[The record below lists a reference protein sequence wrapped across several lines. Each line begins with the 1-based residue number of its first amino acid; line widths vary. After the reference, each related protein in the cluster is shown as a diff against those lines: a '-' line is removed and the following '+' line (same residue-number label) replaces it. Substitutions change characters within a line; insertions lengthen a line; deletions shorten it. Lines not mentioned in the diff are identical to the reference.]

1 MRAALAVSFLLAA
14 CAGAAPPQPA
24 STPAPVAT
32 TAVSDPTPSATS
44 EQSPGALTL
53 WLAPRFAPNPETRA
67 GEILQQHLHA
77 FEAAYPGSHVS
88 IRIKAVHGAG
98 GMVESLAAAAGA
110 APAAL
115 PDLVTLDRTALISSS
130 DLLLDLEGPFPQA
143 ARGELYEF
151 GRVPQ
156 GLLVGIPFA
165 ADVDVFAYKTA
176 VFDSPPLT
184 WSSLF
189 TDQGSFLIA
198 AADAESLFLVAQ
210 YLAMDGLLG
219 LDTDLD
225 AGVLSEA
232 LEFLSAAAD
241 SGALSQAATDLN
253 SASETWFALRQG
265 QEGAAQAPF
274 AEFVASY
281 NPTVYAA
288 GPFPTSDGSG
298 VVLASPWFWAI
309 PAGVEG
315 ELEMQLVEWLS
326 DPAFLADWSH
336 ALGSLPVQPEVLALW
351 PDSPETAISSR
362 LVAVALAKP
371 ESGVLQA
378 YGPRF
383 AAALQAVLNGDLTP
397 AEAAALAA
405 GQP

>member
-1 MRAALAVSFLLAA
+1 
-14 CAGAAPPQPA
+14 
-24 STPAPVAT
+24 
-32 TAVSDPTPSATS
+32 
-44 EQSPGALTL
+44 
-53 WLAPRFAPNPETRA
+53 
-67 GEILQQHLHA
+67 
-77 FEAAYPGSHVS
+77 
-88 IRIKAVHGAG
+88 
-98 GMVESLAAAAGA
+98 MVESLTAAAGA

-115 PDLVTLDRTALISSS
+115 PDLATLDTAALVSSA
-130 DLLLDLEGPFPQA
+130 DLLLDFEERFPQA
-143 ARGELYEF
+143 ERGELYEF
-151 GRVPQ
+151 GRIPQ
-156 GLLVGIPFA
+156 GLKIGVPFA
-165 ADVDVFAYKTA
+165 ADVDVFAYKIA
-176 VFDSPPLT
+176 IFDSPPLT

-198 AADAESLFLVAQ
+198 AADAEALFLVAQ
-210 YLAMDGLLG
+210 YLAMGGSLG
-219 LDTDLD
+219 TDSDLD
-225 AGVLSEA
+225 VEVLGEA
-232 LEFLSAAAD
+232 LEFISAAGD
-241 SGALSQAATDLN
+241 SGALSPTATDLS
-253 SASETWFALRQG
+253 SASEAWLALRQG
-265 QEGAAQAPF
+265 QEGAAQTPF

-288 GPFPTSDGSG
+288 GPFPTNDGSG

-309 PAGVEG
+309 PAEAEG

-362 LVAVALAKP
+362 LVTVALAKP
-371 ESGVLQA
+371 ESRVLQA

-383 AAALQAVLNGDLTP
+383 AAAIQAVLNGDLTP